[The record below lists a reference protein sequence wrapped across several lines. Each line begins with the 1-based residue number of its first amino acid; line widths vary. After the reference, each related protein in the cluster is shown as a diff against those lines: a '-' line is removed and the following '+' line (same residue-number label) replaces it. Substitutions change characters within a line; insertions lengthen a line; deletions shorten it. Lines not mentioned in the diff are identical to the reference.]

1 MGNHI
6 LTTASL
12 SEKSNSFGGEFLSSS
27 SSVSA
32 KEKNDFVVASTTTN
46 EEEEHKK
53 QIQQQPKSKFNS
65 LRAKA
70 LELWFRF
77 EEEEEKVKEVNE
89 EKLLIDKLYENRW
102 FIKHSDVQKRTDLDA
117 KISSQFGQ
125 LLDELQ
131 SFYYH
136 NHSHH
141 HEFVQECL
149 DAIEENAR
157 VGGTLFPE
165 ITIATVVTLDQFS
178 RHYFRRR
185 SLVNEAE
192 TNIALLDEVCVTIV
206 DRCLEKI
213 DVTSSHSIDAK
224 HLVFLLMPY
233 RHTQKTLPKLKKII
247 ECLDKRVD
255 SDSASLELL
264 KKFKKT
270 TLRCYQDLEG
280 KQWHP
285 ETNGEILEFF
295 EFDPTAEQIEK
306 ATRMPIVDAVRKFMV
321 SKQDFWFDD
330 IKEDNNNNKKM
341 IIAVSLSGG
350 VDSMVLAMI
359 LKQLGYVVIALHIN
373 YGNRPEANAEAS
385 FLEAW
390 CRKHDI
396 ACEIKNMNNEGLK
409 RGVTPRETY
418 EIEARKIRFDFYK
431 LMRQKYEYPAVL
443 LGHHDGDVQENVIT
457 NMFRGANVLNVN
469 GMSDEG
475 IIENVR
481 IWRPMLSRPK
491 SDVLDFA
498 HTFGVPYF
506 LDSTPTWSTRGKLR
520 NQLVPLL
527 ADMFGEGF
535 LRNVTQIGRN
545 SEMLDE
551 MVKNS
556 IFNPFYS
563 KFRVSDAGIYVPC
576 EAFTAQ
582 PLFFWK
588 ETLREFCHKLGTNG
602 FKDESVGQ
610 IVKKITTKAEPSKQR
625 GSDPDNII
633 SWLPVKR
640 ETKVFL
646 TTDAS
651 KTLAMF
657 AEGFFSQATVA
668 TFENFSV
675 PSSEI
680 LNNNNRMQTRTCGPW
695 TITLEMVDRTS
706 REELERPK
714 CFSVWDALEND
725 ISYHM
730 PARCYDANDEYD
742 VNTTEKTFHIDTD
755 WRIPPTCNLENIV
768 RKHLPIV
775 VPLGHPPHR
784 GKSEKEKSKKHR
796 TWAPRFIDDT
806 SNNNNDNGIV
816 KVTLR
821 FRRHKPFSEEEEGE
835 GTSDNTHAK
844 LET

>member
-178 RHYFRRR
+178 RHHFRRR

-247 ECLDKRVD
+247 DCLDKRVD

-280 KQWHP
+280 KQLHP

-295 EFDPTAEQIEK
+295 
-306 ATRMPIVDAVRKFMV
+306 
-321 SKQDFWFDD
+321 
-330 IKEDNNNNKKM
+330 
-341 IIAVSLSGG
+341 
-350 VDSMVLAMI
+350 
-359 LKQLGYVVIALHIN
+359 
-373 YGNRPEANAEAS
+373 
-385 FLEAW
+385 
-390 CRKHDI
+390 
-396 ACEIKNMNNEGLK
+396 
-409 RGVTPRETY
+409 
-418 EIEARKIRFDFYK
+418 
-431 LMRQKYEYPAVL
+431 
-443 LGHHDGDVQENVIT
+443 
-457 NMFRGANVLNVN
+457 
-469 GMSDEG
+469 
-475 IIENVR
+475 
-481 IWRPMLSRPK
+481 
-491 SDVLDFA
+491 
-498 HTFGVPYF
+498 
-506 LDSTPTWSTRGKLR
+506 
-520 NQLVPLL
+520 
-527 ADMFGEGF
+527 
-535 LRNVTQIGRN
+535 
-545 SEMLDE
+545 
-551 MVKNS
+551 
-556 IFNPFYS
+556 
-563 KFRVSDAGIYVPC
+563 
-576 EAFTAQ
+576 
-582 PLFFWK
+582 
-588 ETLREFCHKLGTNG
+588 
-602 FKDESVGQ
+602 
-610 IVKKITTKAEPSKQR
+610 
-625 GSDPDNII
+625 
-633 SWLPVKR
+633 
-640 ETKVFL
+640 
-646 TTDAS
+646 
-651 KTLAMF
+651 
-657 AEGFFSQATVA
+657 
-668 TFENFSV
+668 
-675 PSSEI
+675 
-680 LNNNNRMQTRTCGPW
+680 
-695 TITLEMVDRTS
+695 
-706 REELERPK
+706 
-714 CFSVWDALEND
+714 
-725 ISYHM
+725 
-730 PARCYDANDEYD
+730 
-742 VNTTEKTFHIDTD
+742 
-755 WRIPPTCNLENIV
+755 
-768 RKHLPIV
+768 
-775 VPLGHPPHR
+775 
-784 GKSEKEKSKKHR
+784 
-796 TWAPRFIDDT
+796 
-806 SNNNNDNGIV
+806 
-816 KVTLR
+816 
-821 FRRHKPFSEEEEGE
+821 
-835 GTSDNTHAK
+835 
-844 LET
+844 